1 MGLEPPA
8 PLVASLAKTAGTLSP
23 EEFVAALRPLTAR
36 SIKFSGGRSLLTACA
51 TRAMGQLKS
60 SRQAW
65 ELDGLCKALKLDVGE
80 VIPDEDLFK
89 EEVAQAQAG

>member
-8 PLVASLAKTAGTLSP
+8 LLVTSLANRAGSLSP
-23 EEFVAALRPLTAR
+23 EELIAALRPLTAK
-36 SIKFSGGRSLLTACA
+36 SIKLAGGRSLLTAAA

-80 VIPDEDLFK
+80 VIPDEELFK
-89 EEVAQAQAG
+89 EEVSQAG